1 MAKTWAYARV
11 STKSQNLDR
20 QIIQLKNF
28 VDDSFIMCDKAS
40 GKNFDRPNWDLLN
53 RVLDQGDT
61 LIVCSLD
68 RLGRN
73 YKQMRDIW
81 KDLFNRKVN
90 IKILDCDLLST
101 NYEEYENDSTKL
113 LLINVTFEVFSY
125 LAENERTNI
134 KQRQAEGI
142 QVARTMG
149 KHLGR
154 PPATFP
160 PNWKEVYVK
169 WNRKEISQNKA
180 CLELG
185 ISKNTFKKLKSQYI
199 K

>member
-40 GKNFDRPNWDLLN
+40 GKNFDCPNWDLLN
-53 RVLDQGDT
+53 RVLDQEDT

-81 KDLFNRKVN
+81 KDLFDWKVN

-101 NYEEYENDSTKL
+101 NHEEYENDSTKL
-113 LLINVTFEVFSY
+113 LLINVAFEVFAY

>member
-28 VDDSFIMCDKAS
+28 VDDSFIMCGKAS
-40 GKNFDRPNWDLLN
+40 GKNFDCPNWDLLN
-53 RVLDQGDT
+53 RVLDQEDT

-81 KDLFNRKVN
+81 KDLFDWKVN

-101 NYEEYENDSTKL
+101 NHEEYENDSTKL
-113 LLINVTFEVFSY
+113 LLINVAFEVFAY

>member
-40 GKNFDRPNWDLLN
+40 GKNFDCPNWDLLN
-53 RVLDQGDT
+53 RVLDQEDT

-81 KDLFNRKVN
+81 KDLFDWKVN

-101 NYEEYENDSTKL
+101 NHEEYENDSTKL
-113 LLINVTFEVFSY
+113 LLINVAFEVFAY

-142 QVARTMG
+142 QVVRTMG

-154 PPATFP
+154 PPATFS

>member
-11 STKSQNLDR
+11 STKSQNLDC

-81 KDLFNRKVN
+81 KDLFDRKVN

-113 LLINVTFEVFSY
+113 LLINVAFEVFSY

-154 PPATFP
+154 PLQHFHL
-160 PNWKEVYVK
+160 
-169 WNRKEISQNKA
+169 I
-180 CLELG
+180 G
-185 ISKNTFKKLKSQYI
+185 KKYM
-199 K
+199 

>member
-40 GKNFDRPNWDLLN
+40 GKNFDCPNRDLLN
-53 RVLDQGDT
+53 RVLDQEDT

-81 KDLFNRKVN
+81 KDLFDWKVN

-101 NYEEYENDSTKL
+101 NHEEYENDSTKL
-113 LLINVTFEVFSY
+113 LLINVAFEVFAY

>member
-40 GKNFDRPNWDLLN
+40 GKNFDCPNWDLLN
-53 RVLDQGDT
+53 RVLDQEDT

-81 KDLFNRKVN
+81 KDLFDWKVN

-101 NYEEYENDSTKL
+101 NHEEYENDSTKL
-113 LLINVTFEVFSY
+113 LLINVASEVFAY

>member
-53 RVLDQGDT
+53 KVLDQGDT

-73 YKQMRDIW
+73 YKQR
-81 KDLFNRKVN
+81 
-90 IKILDCDLLST
+90 
-101 NYEEYENDSTKL
+101 
-113 LLINVTFEVFSY
+113 
-125 LAENERTNI
+125 
-134 KQRQAEGI
+134 
-142 QVARTMG
+142 
-149 KHLGR
+149 
-154 PPATFP
+154 
-160 PNWKEVYVK
+160 
-169 WNRKEISQNKA
+169 
-180 CLELG
+180 G
-185 ISKNTFKKLKSQYI
+185 ISGKIYSIGK
-199 K
+199 

>member
-40 GKNFDRPNWDLLN
+40 GKNFDCPNWDLLN
-53 RVLDQGDT
+53 RVLDQEDT

-81 KDLFNRKVN
+81 KDLFDWKVN

-101 NYEEYENDSTKL
+101 NHEEYENDSTKL
-113 LLINVTFEVFSY
+113 LLINVAFEVFAY

-160 PNWKEVYVK
+160 LNWKEVYVK

>member
-1 MAKTWAYARV
+1 MAKTWAYARA

-113 LLINVTFEVFSY
+113 LLINVAFEVFFY

-160 PNWKEVYVK
+160 PNWKEVYVTVSYTHLTLPTIL
-169 WNRKEISQNKA
+169 RV
-180 CLELG
+180 
-185 ISKNTFKKLKSQYI
+185 
-199 K
+199 

>member
-81 KDLFNRKVN
+81 KDLFDREVN

-101 NYEEYENDSTKL
+101 NHEEYENDSTKL
-113 LLINVTFEVFSY
+113 LLINVAFEVFSY

-142 QVARTMG
+142 QVARTME

-160 PNWKEVYVK
+160 PNWKEVSVK

>member
-11 STKSQNLDR
+11 CTKSQNLDR

-40 GKNFDRPNWDLLN
+40 GKNFDCPNWDLLN
-53 RVLDQGDT
+53 RVLDQEDT

-81 KDLFNRKVN
+81 KDLFDWKVN

-101 NYEEYENDSTKL
+101 NHEEYENDSTKL
-113 LLINVTFEVFSY
+113 LLINVAFEVFAY

>member
-20 QIIQLKNF
+20 QIRQLKNF

-40 GKNFDRPNWDLLN
+40 GKNFDCPNWDLLN
-53 RVLDQGDT
+53 RVLDQEDT

-81 KDLFNRKVN
+81 KDLFDWKVN

-101 NYEEYENDSTKL
+101 NHEEYENDSTKL
-113 LLINVTFEVFSY
+113 LLINVAFEVFAY